1 MCGIV
6 GYIGRE
12 NAKDIVTEGLET
24 LEYRGYD
31 SAGVA
36 LGAEK
41 LRIFKTAGRVN
52 RLKAMLPGGV
62 YHSAIGHTR
71 WATHGG
77 PNAVNAH
84 PHLSYDGKVAVVHNG
99 VLENFGELK
108 KELAERGINCVS
120 ETDSELIAHLLA
132 PESGDMLEAVRRVG
146 GRLKGAATFLAMRE
160 GDDAIYAYRQ
170 GASMLTASG
179 AGGSF
184 AASDGLALARYV
196 SEAIVLDDGEYAK
209 LTQDGVAV
217 FKDGRAIFKRPIALK
232 QSPPK
237 KCDCHMRAE
246 IEEIPAALMRTFFS
260 ASRALDG
267 EFAMRMRRAD
277 RIVLAGCGTAFHACR
292 YGKALIEA
300 KLHRQAEAI
309 AASEMDSAEL
319 VGAGTLAIFI
329 TQSGETADTLL
340 ALKKCAQKGAYTLA
354 ITNVIG
360 SSAALS
366 ARKTLYLDA
375 GAEIAVAATKSFDC
389 QLLALFMAVRAAM
402 GEPMREEEARE
413 LAANAERC
421 VALGGLFDE
430 RALGQKLFFVGRGQ
444 DLVTAKEGALK
455 LKEIT
460 YRQAE
465 AYAAGELKHG
475 PIALIDAQSAVIVI
489 ATRDE
494 YLPRISATVS
504 ELRSR
509 GAYTVGLS
517 CVGELGTDS
526 IIELPRM
533 RCVDLEP
540 LVAVIPL
547 QNLALEAALRLGL
560 DPDKPRNLAKSVTV
574 I

>member
-6 GYIGRE
+6 GYTGFR
-12 NAKDIVTEGLET
+12 NAKDIVIEGLET

-36 LGAEK
+36 LGADK
-41 LRIFKTAGRVN
+41 LRVFKTAGRVKK
-52 RLKAMLPGGV
+52 LDDMLPGGI
-62 YHSAIGHTR
+62 YHTAIGHTR

-77 PNAVNAH
+77 PNQVNAH

-108 KELAERGINCVS
+108 KEVAAKGIRCAS

-132 PESGDMLEAVRRVG
+132 LEGGDMLEAVRRVG

-160 GDDAIYAYRQ
+160 GDESIYVYRQ
-170 GASMLTASG
+170 EASMLIA
-179 AGGSF
+179 AGEGESF
-184 AASDGLALARYV
+184 AASDGLALARHLG
-196 SEAIVLDDGEYAK
+196 EAVVLEDGEYAK
-209 LTQDGVAV
+209 LTGRGFAV
-217 FKDGRAIFKRPIALK
+217 FKGGRAIRKRPIALK
-232 QSPPK
+232 MSPPK

-246 IEEIPAALMRTFFS
+246 IEEIPDALMRTFFS
-260 ASRALDG
+260 VSRALDG
-267 EFAMRMRRAD
+267 EFANRMRRAD

-300 KLHRQAEAI
+300 KLHRQAEAV

-319 VGAGTLAIFI
+319 VGACTLAIFI

-340 ALKKCAQKGAYTLA
+340 ALKRCAQKGAYTLA

-389 QLLALFMAVRAAM
+389 QLLALYMAVRAAA
-402 GEPMREEEARE
+402 GDPMREAEARE
-413 LAANAERC
+413 LAASAARC
-421 VALGGLFDE
+421 ISAAGLFEDK
-430 RALGQKLFFVGRGQ
+430 ALSSKLFFVGRGQ

-460 YRQAE
+460 YRQTE

-475 PIALIDAQSAVIVI
+475 PIALIDAQSYVI
-489 ATRDE
+489 AIVTREE
-494 YLPRISATVS
+494 YLPRIEATVS

-517 CVGELGTDS
+517 CVGELGTDKT
-526 IIELPRM
+526 IYLP
-533 RCVDLEP
+533 CLASVELEP
-540 LVAVIPL
+540 LLAVIPL
-547 QNLALEAALRLGL
+547 QRLALDAALKLGL